1 LIDDHKKFNNLI
13 IYLILINLRRGDKV
27 KKLQIGILILI
38 ICFVAAVSGCTSS
51 NTTPS
56 NNMSTSSNASASNDV
71 SIVVNYSGS
80 WAVDVS
86 GPFGYRSLSGTGDQ
100 TTSIGSVTGSVTAAA
115 RKTEGGN
122 GVLIVS
128 ITKGGKTLA
137 SASTS
142 APFGGAT
149 AVATGI

>member
-1 LIDDHKKFNNLI
+1 MKILHIGLLVLI
-13 IYLILINLRRGDKV
+13 IGLV
-27 KKLQIGILILI
+27 
-38 ICFVAAVSGCTSS
+38 AVSGCTSS
-51 NTTPS
+51 NNS
-56 NNMSTSSNASASNDV
+56 NSNSNGNASSSNASASSDV
-71 SIVVNYSGS
+71 NVVVSYSGS

-100 TTSIGSVTGSVTAAA
+100 TNSIGSVTGSVTAAA

-122 GVLIVS
+122 DLLTVS

-137 SASTS
+137 SQSTS
-142 APFGGAT
+142 APWGGAT

>member
-1 LIDDHKKFNNLI
+1 LK
-13 IYLILINLRRGDKV
+13 ILH
-27 KKLQIGILILI
+27 IGLLVLVIGL
-38 ICFVAAVSGCTSS
+38 VAVSGCTSS
-51 NTTPS
+51 NNS
-56 NNMSTSSNASASNDV
+56 NSNSNGNSSSSNASASSDV
-71 SIVVNYSGS
+71 NIVVSYSGS

-100 TTSIGSVTGSVTAAA
+100 TNSIGSVTGSVTAAA

-122 GVLIVS
+122 GLLTVS

-137 SASTS
+137 SQSTS
-142 APFGGAT
+142 APWGGAT

>member
-1 LIDDHKKFNNLI
+1 MKLSKKML
-13 IYLILINLRRGDKV
+13 LGLVVLV
-27 KKLQIGILILI
+27 
-38 ICFVAAVSGCTSS
+38 CFVVVVSGCTTTN
-51 NTTPS
+51 NTTGTNTS
-56 NNMSTSSNASASNDV
+56 NSNMTGTNNSSSNASSSNDV
-71 SIVVNYSGS
+71 NVVVKYPGS

-86 GPFGYRSLSGTGDQ
+86 GTFGFRSLSGTGDQ
-100 TTSIGSVTGSVTAAA
+100 TTSIGNVTGVLTAAA

-122 GVLIVS
+122 GVLTVS

-137 SASTS
+137 SQSTS